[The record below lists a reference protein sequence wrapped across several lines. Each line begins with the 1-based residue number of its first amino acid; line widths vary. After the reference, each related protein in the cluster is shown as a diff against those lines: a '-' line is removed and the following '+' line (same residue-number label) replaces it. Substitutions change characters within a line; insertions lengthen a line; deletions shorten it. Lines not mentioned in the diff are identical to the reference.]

1 MSLLKNKIA
10 VVTGGSSG
18 IGLATAKRF
27 VEEGAYVF
35 IAGRRQAELDK
46 AVAEIG
52 KNVTAVKTDIS
63 KLDDLDRLYETVAK
77 KGKIDVI
84 FAGAAFVEKTMTAA
98 ATPEHFDKTFNT
110 NARGTYFTVQKALPY
125 LNDGASIILVASA
138 GKNKGFPGRSTYSA
152 TKAALRSFAR
162 TWTSEFKD
170 RKIRTNVLSP
180 GPVDTPMFDGQFP
193 SKEGAAEARKQ
204 ITAMI
209 PLGRP
214 GTSRRDRGRSFVPR
228 LGPKQ
233 LRRRYRPSGRR
244 RPDGC
249 LDRKG
254 LGRYATHEV
263 WPHWHVRLPP
273 VPRHG
278 DFRKANRRGG
288 ITPHP
293 RRRGRRGDQL
303 SRYRRFLSHGR
314 RARAARRHGRD
325 HRTLA
330 QRQARP
336 LYRRVKSRGAD
347 EPATLGPGR
356 LAQASARCDRRLAA
370 PSRHRLRRSISASL
384 GRSHN
389 AASSRR
395 FVPAKEQADD

>member
-35 IAGRRQAELDK
+35 IAGRHQAELDK

-52 KNVTAVKTDIS
+52 SNVTGAKTDIS

-84 FAGAAFVEKTMTAA
+84 FAGAAFVEKTMTAS

-110 NARGTYFTVQKALPY
+110 NARVQKALPY

-152 TKAALRSFAR
+152 TKAALRSLAR

-180 GPVDTPMFDGQFP
+180 GPVETPMFDGQFP

-204 ITAMI
+204 MTATI

-214 GTSRRDRGRSFVPR
+214 G
-228 LGPKQ
+228 
-233 LRRRYRPSGRR
+233 RPEEVAAVAVFLASDQSSYVAGIDL
-244 RPDGC
+244 PVDG
-249 LDRKG
+249 G
-254 LGRYATHEV
+254 LTAV
-263 WPHWHVRLPP
+263 
-273 VPRHG
+273 
-278 DFRKANRRGG
+278 
-288 ITPHP
+288 
-293 RRRGRRGDQL
+293 
-303 SRYRRFLSHGR
+303 
-314 RARAARRHGRD
+314 
-325 HRTLA
+325 
-330 QRQARP
+330 
-336 LYRRVKSRGAD
+336 
-347 EPATLGPGR
+347 
-356 LAQASARCDRRLAA
+356 
-370 PSRHRLRRSISASL
+370 
-384 GRSHN
+384 
-389 AASSRR
+389 
-395 FVPAKEQADD
+395 